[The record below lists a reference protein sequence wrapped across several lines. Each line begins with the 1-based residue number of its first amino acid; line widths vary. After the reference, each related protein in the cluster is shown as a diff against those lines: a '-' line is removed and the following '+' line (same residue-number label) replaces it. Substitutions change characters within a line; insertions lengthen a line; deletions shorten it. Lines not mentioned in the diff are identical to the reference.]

1 MTEFGNAFDLSNL
14 SEEEGGNT
22 VSAWLVAGNE
32 QTLREYLK
40 LSEKVPVLVL
50 ISDESPDSSSVR
62 ALLTRTLEASEGRFA
77 GIEISMS
84 KTPQLAQAVGVS
96 MAPAM
101 LAILAG
107 QPAPLFQGNIAQEQF
122 LQVLSQVLQLAKQNN
137 ITSTVKVSNQPAAA
151 TEPEKELSPEHQAAF
166 TLIEEGNLQGAKSTY
181 EKILVEYP
189 NDQEAHA
196 GLAQVELMMRL
207 QGQAKLSELE
217 AAMLGADQLL
227 ASNNGEGAF
236 EHLLGLFAER
246 IEDRDEI
253 RDRLLKLFMIL
264 GNDHP
269 AVLAARR
276 RLASLMF

>member
-1 MTEFGNAFDLSNL
+1 
-14 SEEEGGNT
+14 
-22 VSAWLVAGNE
+22 
-32 QTLREYLK
+32 
-40 LSEKVPVLVL
+40 
-50 ISDESPDSSSVR
+50 
-62 ALLTRTLEASEGRFA
+62 
-77 GIEISMS
+77 
-84 KTPQLAQAVGVS
+84 
-96 MAPAM
+96 
-101 LAILAG
+101 
-107 QPAPLFQGNIAQEQF
+107 
-122 LQVLSQVLQLAKQNN
+122 LQLAKQNN
-137 ITSTVKVSNQPAAA
+137 ITGTVKVSNQPAANP
-151 TEPEKELSPEHQAAF
+151 EPEKELSPEHQAAF
-166 TLIEEGNLQGAKSTY
+166 ALIEEGNLQGAKSTY

-207 QGQAKLSELE
+207 QGQEKLSELE

-227 ASNNGEGAF
+227 GSNNAEGAF

-276 RLASLMF
+276 HLASLMF

>member
-1 MTEFGNAFDLSNL
+1 MTEFGNAFDLSKL
-14 SEEEGGNT
+14 TEEEGGNT
-22 VSAWLVAGNE
+22 VSAWLVEGDE
-32 QTLREYLK
+32 QTLRDYLK

-50 ISDESPDSSSVR
+50 ISDESPDAASVKS
-62 ALLTRTLEASEGRFA
+62 LLKKTLEASEGRFA

-84 KTPQLAQAVGVS
+84 KNPQLAQAVGVS

-137 ITSTVKVSNQPAAA
+137 ITGTAKISGEPMETK
-151 TEPEKELSPEHQAAF
+151 EPEKELSPEHQAAF
-166 TLIEEGNLQGAKSTY
+166 AAIEQGNLAEAKSTY
-181 EKILVEYP
+181 ERILVEYP

-196 GLAQVELMMRL
+196 GLAQVELMIRL
-207 QGQAKLSELE
+207 QGQEKLSELE

-227 ASNNGEGAF
+227 ASNNPEASF
-236 EHLLGLFAER
+236 EHLLDLFAER
-246 IEDRDEI
+246 IEDRDAI

-264 GNDHP
+264 GRDHP
-269 AVLAARR
+269 AVLEARR